1 VGRAEDTPPK
11 KLESA
16 IIFAPAGRIVP
27 EALRALDRGGTVALA
42 GIHMSPIPPLDYAE
56 HLYHERTLRSVANS
70 TRRDGEEF
78 LKIAAEIPIK
88 TETTLF
94 PLREA
99 NQALQALKA
108 SQINGAG
115 VLAIP

>member
-1 VGRAEDTPPK
+1 MAC
-11 KLESA
+11 
-16 IIFAPAGRIVP
+16 
-27 EALRALDRGGTVALA
+27 A
-42 GIHMSPIPPLDYAE
+42 GIHMSPIPELDYAE

-78 LKIAAEIPIK
+78 LKVAASIPIR

-94 PLREA
+94 PLQQA

-108 SQINGAG
+108 GRIDGAG
-115 VLAIP
+115 VLKIP